1 MQHHTAHTHR
11 VLSKKDKDKRS
22 SKARTQ
28 STTIAAGT
36 TAGTFVKAVKPLSI
50 AALPPL
56 PPGQAY
62 RTQEE
67 ECSVYDADSESQEQ
81 RRKCY
86 CYHLEVIFRSTMYH
100 FTRVYNLCLL
110 SSVYGQAA
118 YVLFSMVLQALPSS

>member
-11 VLSKKDKDKRS
+11 VLNKKDKDKRS

-36 TAGTFVKAVKPLSI
+36 TAGTTVKVKPLSI

-67 ECSVYDADSESQEQ
+67 ECSVYDADGESQEQ

-118 YVLFSMVLQALPSS
+118 YVSFSMVLQALPSC